1 MLELVFCWKALAGWS
16 PISIT
21 SVVCTISEPVRRT
34 VFRFQDCPNPILVAE
49 EYDPAFVADC
59 IDGHYGAFD
68 CCLRGEIAS
77 HGIYTN
83 L

>member
-1 MLELVFCWKALAGWS
+1 MLELVFCWKVAHFDHFGRMYD
-16 PISIT
+16 I
-21 SVVCTISEPVRRT
+21 EPVRRT